1 MLKGKNKILLIISA
15 LIIFAGMFVFAQKL
29 QKSFNNTIAEKA
41 TITAE
46 QENKEDSK
54 NDKINKEVSD
64 KETST
69 DKTDNKEDSKVN
81 ETNKETD
88 DKENVVV
95 NDLSKVKDNS
105 DSNTEKKSNANSYNS
120 KNSST
125 EKKKT
130 ASKKE
135 ESSNSSNSSKAT
147 VEPKKEE
154 PTPAVKDET
163 PNFIV
168 IDTISNKTLA
178 SKYVDYD
185 NITVAQLTFKV
196 LDELGIKYRTTGFND
211 TTYFA
216 SIAGLREKAAGP
228 LSGWCYYV
236 KKSGSN
242 GFVKP
247 NVGTGSWIYNKG
259 DTVIWKYWE
268 DGVNN

>member
-1 MLKGKNKILLIISA
+1 MLKRKNKILFIISA
-15 LIIFAGMFVFAQKL
+15 LIIFTGMFVFAQKL
-29 QKSFNNTIAEKA
+29 QKSYNNTIAEKS

-54 NDKINKEVSD
+54 NDKINKEVSN

-69 DKTDNKEDSKVN
+69 DKTDNKENSKIN
-81 ETNKETD
+81 ESNKEVN
-88 DKENVVV
+88 DKENIVD
-95 NDLSKVKDNS
+95 NDSSIVKDNY
-105 DSNTEKKSNANSYNS
+105 DANNKKTSNTKNSYAEKKEA
-120 KNSST
+120 SS
-125 EKKKT
+125 EKK
-130 ASKKE
+130 E
-135 ESSNSSNSSKAT
+135 PSNLTDSSKVT

-154 PTPAVKDET
+154 KAPDVKDET

-178 SKYVDYD
+178 SKHINYD

-242 GFVKP
+242 EFVKP

>member
-1 MLKGKNKILLIISA
+1 MKRKNKILLIISA
-15 LIIFAGMFVFAQKL
+15 LIIFTGMFVFAQKL
-29 QKSFNNTIAEKA
+29 QKSYNNTIAEKS
-41 TITAE
+41 TITDE
-46 QENKEDSK
+46 RENKEDSK
-54 NDKINKEVSD
+54 NDKINKEVSN

-69 DKTDNKEDSKVN
+69 DTTDNKENSKINKSNEEVN
-81 ETNKETD
+81 
-88 DKENVVV
+88 DKENIVD
-95 NDLSKVKDNS
+95 NDSSIVKDNY
-105 DSNTEKKSNANSYNS
+105 DANNKKTSNT
-120 KNSST
+120 KNSSA
-125 EKKKT
+125 EKKET
-130 ASKKE
+130 SSEKKE
-135 ESSNSSNSSKAT
+135 PSNLTDSSKVT

-154 PTPAVKDET
+154 QAPDVKDET

-178 SKYVDYD
+178 SKHVNYD

-228 LSGWCYYV
+228 LSGWCFYV

-242 GFVKP
+242 EFVKP

>member
-1 MLKGKNKILLIISA
+1 MKAKNKIFLIISA
-15 LIIFAGMFVFAQKL
+15 IIIFAGMFVFAQKL
-29 QKSFNNTIAEKA
+29 QKSYNNTVAEKSL
-41 TITAE
+41 ITTE
-46 QENKEDSK
+46 QENKEESK
-54 NDKINKEVSD
+54 TDKSN

-69 DKTDNKEDSKVN
+69 EKVDNKELNNKDTSIEKS
-81 ETNKETD
+81 TNKEN
-88 DKENVVV
+88 E
-95 NDLSKVKDNS
+95 LSIIKDNP
-105 DSNTEKKSNANSYNS
+105 DSNAEKKSND
-120 KNSST
+120 
-125 EKKKT
+125 
-130 ASKKE
+130 
-135 ESSNSSNSSKAT
+135 NSSNSKDLSSIKKETLSENQETSSSTDSSNVT

-154 PTPAVKDET
+154 PVPEVKDET

-168 IDTISNKTLA
+168 IDTISNITLA
-178 SKYVDYD
+178 SKHVDYD

-236 KKSGSN
+236 KRSGIN
-242 GFVKP
+242 EFVKP
-247 NVGTGSWIYNKG
+247 NVGAGSCTYNKG

>member
-1 MLKGKNKILLIISA
+1 MLKRKNKILLIISA
-15 LIIFAGMFVFAQKL
+15 LIIFTGMFVFAQKL
-29 QKSFNNTIAEKA
+29 QKSYNNTIAEKS

-54 NDKINKEVSD
+54 NDKINKEVSN

-69 DKTDNKEDSKVN
+69 DETDNKENSKIN
-81 ETNKETD
+81 ESNKEVN
-88 DKENVVV
+88 DKENIVD
-95 NDLSKVKDNS
+95 NDSSTVKDNN
-105 DSNTEKKSNANSYNS
+105 DVNNKKTSNT
-120 KNSST
+120 KNSSA
-125 EKKKT
+125 EKKET
-130 ASKKE
+130 SSEKK
-135 ESSNSSNSSKAT
+135 ESSNSTDSSKVT

-154 PTPAVKDET
+154 QAPDVKDET

-178 SKYVDYD
+178 SKHVNYD

-228 LSGWCYYV
+228 LSGWCFYV

-242 GFVKP
+242 EFVKP